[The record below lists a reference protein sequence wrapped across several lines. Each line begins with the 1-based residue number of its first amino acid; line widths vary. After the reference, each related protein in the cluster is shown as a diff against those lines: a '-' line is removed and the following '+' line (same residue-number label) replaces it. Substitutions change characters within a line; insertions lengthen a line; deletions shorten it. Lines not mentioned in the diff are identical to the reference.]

1 MHAVL
6 KPEVILR
13 SFVCIRLRPY
23 RKKNVS
29 FFIFFFLSVGQL
41 KQAFGH
47 RTISFD
53 YTV

>member
-29 FFIFFFLSVGQL
+29 FFFLSVGQL